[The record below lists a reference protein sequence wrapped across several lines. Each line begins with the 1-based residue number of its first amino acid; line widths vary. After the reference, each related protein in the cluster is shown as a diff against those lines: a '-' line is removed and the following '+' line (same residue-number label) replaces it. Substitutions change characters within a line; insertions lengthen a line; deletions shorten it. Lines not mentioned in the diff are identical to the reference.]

1 MRTFHSTAFCEIVEE
16 PLSAL
21 KEYGQI
27 PIEFCVSRVL
37 DVHRKDSGLGGI
49 SLVERA
55 LEKPYTKDCDAL
67 KGEGPTRWAT
77 RWDIE
82 NWGLLSAFATGQ
94 RIGGCVLAHDTAG
107 VDMLEGRRDIAVL
120 WDIRVHP
127 DHRGR
132 RIGSRLFEA
141 AVEWTKQRKCRVLK
155 VETQNIN
162 VPACRFYAA
171 NGCVL
176 ASMNRFAYADLPD
189 EVQLIW
195 RKEL

>member
-1 MRTFHSTAFCEIVEE
+1 MTVDCEIVEE

-21 KEYGQI
+21 SEYGQI
-27 PIEFCVSRVL
+27 PIEFSVCRVF
-37 DVHRKDSGLGGI
+37 DVHLKDSGLGRI
-49 SLVERA
+49 SLVERT
-55 LEKPYTKDCDAL
+55 LEKPYTKDYDAL

-77 RWDIE
+77 RWNLS
-82 NWGLLSAFATGQ
+82 NWGLLSAFVGGQ
-94 RIGGCVLAHDTAG
+94 RIGGCVLACDTAG
-107 VDMLEGRRDIAVL
+107 VDMLEGRKDLAVL

-127 DHRGR
+127 DHRRR

-141 AVEWTKQRKCRVLK
+141 ATAWAKKRKCRVLK

-171 NGCVL
+171 KGCVL
-176 ASMNRFAYADLPD
+176 ASVNRFAYAELPD